1 MSNHS
6 KIELAAK
13 IRALLA
19 KTVDNGCTEAE
30 AMAAA
35 AKAKQLMDE
44 YQIDLDEAGLEAEG
58 FVRGTAE
65 GAEARK
71 LNAQDWLANAI
82 SSYCEVK
89 SWRTATGGTYARA
102 KYRYVFFGLK
112 SDVEF
117 ANWLLKALE
126 AFCWQRADAW
136 AIETGQGDYLS
147 KRNFVMGCAS
157 RISQRLR
164 EEAAARKAANQHT
177 ATGKSLIVVKG
188 ALVDREFAK
197 LGLRLRTA
205 SRSGGY
211 RSGGSHDAHAAG
223 RSAGDRASFGRPV
236 SGGSSPKLIG

>member
-1 MSNHS
+1 MSNT

-30 AMAAA
+30 AMSAAS
-35 AKAKQLMDE
+35 KAKQLMDE

-65 GAEARK
+65 GAEKRK

-82 SSYCEVK
+82 SEYCEVK
-89 SWRTATGGTYARA
+89 SWRTAVGGFYSGRA
-102 KYRYVFFGLK
+102 KYRYVFFGLR

-126 AFCWQRADAW
+126 AFCWQRADDYAVQ
-136 AIETGQGDYLS
+136 TGEGDYLS

-164 EEAAARKAANQHT
+164 EQVAARKVQNQHT
-177 ATGKSLIVVKG
+177 ATGKSLVIVKSAMVK
-188 ALVDREFAK
+188 REFDK

-211 RSGGSHDAHAAG
+211 RSGGSAGAHAAG
-223 RSAGDRASFGRPV
+223 RAAGDRASFGRPV
-236 SGGSSPKLIG
+236 NGGSAPKMLG